1 MFRKLGRA
9 LRRLFWLM
17 GLGLGITLLAA
28 VGHFLLAGLDT
39 TTVFPPEGEA
49 PPEPSFTVSTD
60 LPCSPLRYE
69 EVPPYAG
76 EASVPINGNVP
87 YFRAEDAPAESGVFL
102 SELDALGR
110 PGPALA
116 LLELGLM
123 PEAERA
129 PIGHIPLAGW
139 HSARYEGLVEDEYLY
154 HRCHLI
160 GYQLCGLNS
169 EKRNLFTGT
178 QSLNV
183 TGMLPYENEAAA
195 CMRRM
200 GRHVLYRVTPLYV
213 GNELLARGVQ
223 MEALSLE
230 DGGREL
236 QFNAFVYNVQPGI
249 TIDYATGNSR
259 AE

>member
-9 LRRLFWLM
+9 LRRLFWLL
-17 GLGLGITLLAA
+17 GLVLGITLLAA

-39 TTVFPPEGEA
+39 TAVFPPEGEA
-49 PPEPSFTVSTD
+49 PPEPSFTVSAT
-60 LPCSPLRYE
+60 LPRSPLRYE
-69 EVPPYAG
+69 DIPPYAG
-76 EASVPINGNVP
+76 EASVVLNGNVP
-87 YFRAEDAPAESGVFL
+87 CFRAEDAPAESGVFL

-116 LLELGLM
+116 LLDLSRM

-139 HSARYEGLVEDEYLY
+139 HSVRYEGLVEDEYLY

-178 QSLNV
+178 QGGPV
-183 TGMLPYENEAAA
+183 P
-195 CMRRM
+195 
-200 GRHVLYRVTPLYV
+200 
-213 GNELLARGVQ
+213 
-223 MEALSLE
+223 
-230 DGGREL
+230 GGRR
-236 QFNAFVYNVQPGI
+236 AGAAVQCLCL
-249 TIDYATGNSR
+249 
-259 AE
+259 

>member
-1 MFRKLGRA
+1 MLRKLGRT
-9 LRRLFWLM
+9 LRRLFWQL
-17 GLGLGITLLAA
+17 GLGLAITLLAA
-28 VGHFLLAGLDT
+28 FGYFLLAGLDT
-39 TTVFPPEGEA
+39 TAAFPSGAEA
-49 PPEPSFTVSTD
+49 PPEPSFTLSAA
-60 LPCSPLRYE
+60 LPRSPLRWE
-69 EVPPYAG
+69 EVPPCAG
-76 EASVPINGNVP
+76 EASVVLNGNVP
-87 YFRAEDAPAESGVFL
+87 WLRAEDAPAESGVYL

-116 LLELGLM
+116 LLELSRM

-129 PIGHIPLAGW
+129 PMGHIPLAGW
-139 HSARYEGLVEDEYLY
+139 HSVRYEGLVEDEYLY

-183 TGMLPYENEAAA
+183 AGMLPYENEAAS

-200 GRHVLYRVTPLYV
+200 GRRVLYRVTPLYV

-236 QFNAFVYNVQPGI
+236 QFNVFVYNVQPGI
-249 TIDYATGNSR
+249 SIDYATGDSR
-259 AE
+259 AD